1 MKYKSGYLSGIK
13 TSLVGDVARGVE
25 SLPSKCK
32 ELGSNPRAT
41 HMKGKIFCIHQES
54 VLMYVL
60 MQRSNTLLDIDI
72 YFGFLL
78 FPNVHESSV

>member
-1 MKYKSGYLSGIK
+1 
-13 TSLVGDVARGVE
+13 
-25 SLPSKCK
+25 
-32 ELGSNPRAT
+32 
-41 HMKGKIFCIHQES
+41 MKGKIFCIHQES